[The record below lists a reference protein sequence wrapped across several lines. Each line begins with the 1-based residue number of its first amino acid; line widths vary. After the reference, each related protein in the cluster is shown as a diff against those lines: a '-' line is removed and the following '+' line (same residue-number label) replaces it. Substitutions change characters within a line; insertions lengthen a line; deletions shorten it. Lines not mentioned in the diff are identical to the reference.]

1 MTKMVTSGD
10 IDYEREMAALDAIS
24 PKTHPARDATQ
35 FRRIVAAR
43 KAIVAAESELLNA
56 VRAARDAGDSWTI
69 IGAAMGTSR
78 QGAQRR
84 FGRAIDDE

>member
-1 MTKMVTSGD
+1 MAKMVTSGD
-10 IDYEREMAALDAIS
+10 IDDEREMAALDAIS
-24 PKTHPARDATQ
+24 PETNPPRDATQ

-43 KAIVAAESELLNA
+43 TAIVAAETELLEA
-56 VRAARDAGDSWTI
+56 VRAAREAGDSWTI

-84 FGRAIDDE
+84 FGHAIDEN